1 MLKLFPIWT
10 LRRMGM
16 EIGDNCYI
24 DRHIF
29 IPSEPY
35 LIKVGNNVGITSG
48 VHLHTHGG
56 ARVLYDKVPDYDRF
70 RENHNRRS
78 CLHRKRSAN
87 NAGSH
92 HWRRQFGC
100 SWSHCDKIRPE
111 THGRRRQSRPCHL
124 HSRRILRKKPEIQH
138 AQQRHGLCT
147 KKEIAA
153 FSPRRQVHEEKIH
166 ATLIRIQDAAASANK
181 LDKIKTIKIQTK

>member
-1 MLKLFPIWT
+1 MKMRKIITIIQNHFLLKLFPVWT

-56 ARVLYDKVPDYDRF
+56 ARVLYDKVPDYDAF
-70 RENHNRRS
+70 GKITIEDLAYIGS
-78 CLHRKRSAN
+78 GAQIMPGVTIGEGSLVA
-87 NAGSH
+87 AGAIVTKSVPKH
-92 HWRRQFGC
+92 TVVAGNPARIVCTVDEFCERNLKFN
-100 SWSHCDKIRPE
+100 
-111 THGRRRQSRPCHL
+111 T
-124 HSRRILRKKPEIQH
+124 HSRGMAYAKKKKLLLSLPED
-138 AQQRHGLCT
+138 RFM
-147 KKEIAA
+147 KKKYMQ
-153 FSPRRQVHEEKIH
+153 P
-166 ATLIRIQDAAASANK
+166 
-181 LDKIKTIKIQTK
+181 